1 MKTNIKLTKSDI
13 PSHATHP
20 GQLIADEIEFR
31 GVKQKELANLMGIA
45 ENILSEIIHAKRNI
59 TPTLAIKLE
68 NILEVKYSVDK
79 IKIEKKEEILKMKI
93 TKKQRNVFASKIFQ
107 RA

>member
-31 GVKQKELANLMGIA
+31 GIKQKELARQMAIA
-45 ENILSEIIHAKRNI
+45 ENILSEIIHATRNI
-59 TPTLAIKLE
+59 TPNLSIKLE
-68 NILEVKYSVDK
+68 EILEIDALYWMRLQAKY
-79 IKIEKKEEILKMKI
+79 
-93 TKKQRNVFASKIFQ
+93 
-107 RA
+107 